1 MSQMFDVGDPILF
14 MKIGVHAGEPLEE
27 IIKRKREEIDDAGFA
42 MWGYGGNTCHP
53 LTMVQPFA
61 AAHVSSASPI
71 RLVMQEMQSNHF
83 ADYVRAD
90 EYSIDGE
97 VWGLVPENI
106 NVYGSRFALCI
117 QNLTQ
122 VETPLALGETKVA
135 LGNSQ
140 GRRGSAYVKGRVDKA
155 CLEVVADGDDQPPVH
170 IGLIA
175 DLVEPY
181 AVLLRN

>member
-1 MSQMFDVGDPILF
+1 MSEEFDVGDPILF

-27 IIKRKREEIDDAGFA
+27 IIKRKQKEIDDAGFA

-61 AAHVSSASPI
+61 TTHSTGAPI
-71 RLVMQEMQSNHF
+71 RLVMQEMQSHHF
-83 ADYVRAD
+83 ADPVRAE

-97 VWGLVPENI
+97 AWELVPEKI
-106 NVYGSRFALCI
+106 NVYGSRYALCI
-117 QNLTQ
+117 KNLTQ
-122 VETPLALGETKVA
+122 AKTSLALGETRVA
-135 LGNSQ
+135 LGNSR

-155 CLEVVADGDDQPPVH
+155 CLEVVADGDDQPPVE
-170 IGLIA
+170 IGLVA

-181 AVLLRN
+181 AVLLKN